1 MTGRNEIV
9 SYLDDFLRIG
19 DIRDKS
25 QNGLQVQG
33 ADEVTRVALA
43 TDAAL
48 ATYEKAAEAGAQML
62 LVHHGFI
69 WGGLNYIT
77 GRNYEHIRSLISR
90 NINLY
95 AAHLPLDMHPEVGNN
110 ALLANM
116 AGLKRIK
123 PFGKYMDSAVGF
135 GGTLPAPMSPT
146 ELQKIFEEKLNTRG
160 QTISFGPQQIRTVAI
175 VSGGGAST
183 LTEAIETGYDCLITG
198 EGSHEKYHEA
208 REGKIHLMYL
218 GHYKTETVGV
228 QALGK
233 KLEQQFPDIET
244 VFIDEPTGF

>member
-1 MTGRNEIV
+1 MTRRNEIV
-9 SYLDDFLRIG
+9 SYLDDFLCIG
-19 DIRDKS
+19 EIRDKS
-25 QNGLQVQG
+25 RNGLQVQG
-33 ADEVTRVALA
+33 TENITRVALA

-48 ATYEKAAEAGAQML
+48 ATYEKAAAAGAQMM

-69 WGGLNYIT
+69 WGGIDSIT
-77 GRNYEHIRSLISR
+77 GRNYEHIRFLIA
-90 NINLY
+90 NNMNLY

-116 AGLKRIK
+116 AGLKKIR
-123 PFGKYMDSAVGF
+123 PFGKYMESAVGF
-135 GGTLPAPMSPT
+135 GGNLPAPMAPE
-146 ELQKIFEEKLNTRG
+146 ELQNVLEQKLDTRG
-160 QTISFGPQQIRTVAI
+160 QLVAFGPPEIRTVAI

-183 LTEAIETGYDCLITG
+183 LTEAIGSGYDCLITG

-228 QALGK
+228 KALGK

-244 VFIDEPTGF
+244 VFIDEPTGY